1 MYLLL
6 ARKRRKE
13 KTTQAVINH
22 SPHQLRKKEPLW
34 YRVPIEK
41 KKRLMGFRRVAGLTQ
56 NRLLMRVDNC
66 AGKGTSGMDKFGSV
80 IDRMNMKLG
89 SKPLNSLRIKTQ
101 LLKRLQRVI
110 VVDSAIHSQKDGGE
124 SNRGSLK
131 CGAQDF
137 VLFLRSAQLVLRS
150 SVLIILDL
158 DEVNVTLKN
167 AEIFGLV
174 LSTRGV
180 KQGCPLSPLLFS
192 LYINDI
198 DDIAEGVSGA
208 ITGTAGVHVSHML
221 YADDLTLL
229 TDAC

>member
-1 MYLLL
+1 
-6 ARKRRKE
+6 
-13 KTTQAVINH
+13 
-22 SPHQLRKKEPLW
+22 
-34 YRVPIEK
+34 
-41 KKRLMGFRRVAGLTQ
+41 
-56 NRLLMRVDNC
+56 
-66 AGKGTSGMDKFGSV
+66 MDKFGSV

-167 AEIFGLV
+167 AEILGRCCLGLV
-174 LSTRGV
+174 D
-180 KQGCPLSPLLFS
+180 LLMAGGAPSWFS
-192 LYINDI
+192 SV
-198 DDIAEGVSGA
+198 APCHS
-208 ITGTAGVHVSHML
+208 
-221 YADDLTLL
+221 
-229 TDAC
+229 